1 MGASLILRLGLCV
14 LKVVCK
20 VTNDLMRIQD
30 SLCSVGRH
38 EGKGC
43 HQVGYFGTSELLI
56 EFCLLGWILD
66 IGYMGVC
73 SFFFFFFF

>member
-1 MGASLILRLGLCV
+1 MGTSLILRLGLCV

-56 EFCLLGWILD
+56 EFCLLGWILG
-66 IGYMGVC
+66 IWVFVL
-73 SFFFFFFF
+73 FFFFF